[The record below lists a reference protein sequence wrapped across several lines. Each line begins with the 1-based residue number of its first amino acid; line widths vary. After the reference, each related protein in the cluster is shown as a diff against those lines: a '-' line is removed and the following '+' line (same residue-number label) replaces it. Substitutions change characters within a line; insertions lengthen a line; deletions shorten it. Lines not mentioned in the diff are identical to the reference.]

1 MEDCRLEKML
11 ELRKKFMKDLASK
24 RPAVL
29 QSWPVDISK
38 KESQQH
44 VRETVLKGVEEM
56 FESLQ
61 HIRGWKPH
69 RLTEITEFDKSA
81 FLEEYVDAFNYFLSV
96 LVMLG
101 VTSEEFFEAYEHKD
115 KIIHDRL
122 KKDY

>member
-11 ELRKKFMKDLASK
+11 ELRKKFMKDLAAK

-29 QSWPVDISK
+29 QRWPVDISK

-56 FESLQ
+56 FESRQ